1 MSFRNLVNMKKV
13 YLLCLVALVFSAC
26 TKKPDPVT
34 EVKPEPS
41 TGFVLEFDN
50 SVNNESLVFGKYYLN
65 ENGDSFRVSAF
76 KYYIS
81 NISLTGSNGEMYTEE
96 SYHLINHANDSSKSF
111 VLKNVADGKYVK
123 LRFMIGVD
131 SIRNISGAQV
141 GALDPAN
148 AMFWDW
154 NTGYVMAKVEG
165 YSPQASIYPN
175 NLALHIGGYAQPYSA
190 LRWVT
195 LTLPTVAY
203 SKSEK
208 RTIHIKANLAEWFK
222 TPNLIKFADFS
233 TVAKV
238 GADAQKIADNYADMF
253 TIDHID

>member
-1 MSFRNLVNMKKV
+1 MVGLGFV
-13 YLLCLVALVFSAC
+13 AC

-34 EVKPEPS
+34 EVKQEPS

-50 SVNNESLVFGKYYLN
+50 SVNNESLVYGKYYLN
-65 ENGDSFRVSAF
+65 ENGDSFKVSAF
-76 KYYIS
+76 KYHIS
-81 NISLTGSNGEMYTEE
+81 NISLTGSNGETYTEVE
-96 SYHLINHANDSSKSF
+96 SYHLINHGNDSSKSF
-111 VLKNVADGKYVK
+111 ELKNVAEGKYVK
-123 LRFMIGVD
+123 IKFMIGVD
-131 SIRNISGAQV
+131 SARNVSGAQV
-141 GALDPAN
+141 GALDPVN

-154 NTGYVMAKVEG
+154 NTGYIMAKVEG
-165 YSPQASIYPN
+165 FSPQASIYPN
-175 NLALHIGGYAQPYSA
+175 NLAMHIGGYSQPYSA

-203 SKSEK
+203 SKTSR
-208 RTIHIKANLAEWFK
+208 RTIHIKADLAEWFK

-253 TIDHID
+253 SIDHID